1 MAIGSVDAKH
11 LRVALQAGGEIALVD
26 VREERPFGN
35 GHILTACQIAL
46 SHLELDLPRRV
57 PCRVVRLIL
66 CDGGEG
72 LAERAGEVAR
82 ELGYT
87 DVSVLTGGAAAW
99 RDAGFELFTGLNVPG
114 KALGEVVDEVCE
126 TPNLTAAQVNARVD
140 AGDDLV
146 ILDSRPW
153 DEYTD
158 FNIPG
163 GIDCPGAEL
172 AYRVRDLA
180 PDPSTTVVVNCAGRT
195 RSIIGCQ
202 SLVNARV
209 PNPVYA
215 LLNGTIGWEQAGLTL
230 EHQADRYYGA
240 VSDAAR
246 AWSTAAAE
254 QLAERCGVATID
266 AATLDAWRDEG
277 DERTL
282 YILDVR
288 SPEEFTAG
296 HLPGSVSA
304 PGGQLVQGADD
315 WIAVRDGR
323 IVLVDDTGVRA
334 HMTASWLRQL
344 LHPNVVVLRDGLS
357 GAQFESGPGQPAID
371 LPTLPAI
378 TAEDMQARRSDVTVL
393 DLSHSLTFRAEHVSG
408 ARWAVRSK
416 LPEIV
421 GDLAADRPIVVM
433 DDRGGCLAVLA
444 ARDLHALG
452 REDAAVLTGG
462 LEAWSALGGEVARG
476 LDGMLHEMDDCYH
489 LPADMV
495 DDPEQ
500 ADRDYLAWEGTLVE
514 HVARDGLL
522 NFRPLKPG

>member
-1 MAIGSVDAKH
+1 MSVGSVDAKQ
-11 LRVALQAGGEIALVD
+11 LRDALEAGGEIGLVD

-35 GHILTACQIAL
+35 GHILTASQVAL

-57 PCRVVRLIL
+57 PCHVARLIL

-72 LAERAGEVAR
+72 LAERAGEIAGG
-82 ELGYT
+82 LGYT
-87 DVSVLTGGAAAW
+87 DVSVLRGGVASW
-99 RDAGFELFTGLNVPG
+99 RGAGFELFTGLNVPG
-114 KALGEVVDEVCE
+114 KALGEVVDEVCA
-126 TPNLTAAQVNARVD
+126 TPNLTAAEVKARVD

-172 AYRVRDLA
+172 AYRVHDLA
-180 PDPSTTVVVNCAGRT
+180 PGPSTTVIVNCAGRT

-209 PNPVYA
+209 PNPVFA

-230 EHQADRYYGA
+230 EHDADRYYGA
-240 VSDAAR
+240 VSDDAR

-254 QLAERCGVATID
+254 RLAERCGVAAID
-266 AATLDAWRDEG
+266 TATLDAWRGESDT
-277 DERTL
+277 RTL
-282 YILDVR
+282 YVLDVR
-288 SPEEFTAG
+288 SPEEYQVG

-334 HMTASWLRQL
+334 NMTASWLKQL
-344 LHPNVVVLRDGLS
+344 LHPNIVVLRDGLS
-357 GAQFESGPGQPAID
+357 GAQLETGPAEPAVE
-371 LPTLPAI
+371 LPAMPAM
-378 TAEDMQARRSDVTVL
+378 TADELVAQRADIAVL
-393 DLSHSLTFRAEHVSG
+393 DLSHGLTFRAGHVSG
-408 ARWAVRSK
+408 ACWGLRSR

-421 GDLAADRPIVVM
+421 GNLAADKAIVVM
-433 DDRGGCLAVLA
+433 DDRDGHLAALAV
-444 ARDLHALG
+444 RDLNALG
-452 REDAAVLTGG
+452 RKDAAVLSGG
-462 LEAWSALGGEVARG
+462 LPAWSASGDEVVSG
-476 LDGMLHEMDDCYH
+476 LDGMHEMDDCYH
-489 LPADMV
+489 LPSDMV
-495 DDPEQ
+495 DDPEK
-500 ADRDYLAWEGTLVE
+500 ADRDYLAWEATLVE
-514 HVARDGLL
+514 HLSRDELL
-522 NFRPLKPG
+522 RYSPFRPG